1 MLVGVA
7 SISCAV
13 TRSRSPCVTV
23 EPSMIAIELARDL
36 RQRLALSLVVHRR
49 RARRHAEAVH
59 LCEVRDQRFG
69 EAVGEIVMSRVGGEV
84 LHRQAA
90 SDFSLECRRRLTRST
105 AGALAGTAGRADG

>member
-1 MLVGVA
+1 
-7 SISCAV
+7 
-13 TRSRSPCVTV
+13 
-23 EPSMIAIELARDL
+23 MIAIELARDL

-84 LHRQAA
+84 LHRQN
-90 SDFSLECRRRLTRST
+90 RQRLLARMPTEADALT
-105 AGALAGTAGRADG
+105 AWALAGTAGRADG